1 MNRLLL
7 GDNLEFNGITKMN
20 IQIASSHTTNY
31 EAKMVLK
38 RLGLSQKKAIALF
51 FEEIANRQDLPFS
64 LPNFTKEKQ
73 LTVNVSLYE
82 GIWTAECNALGLVT
96 EAQSYEELTR
106 RTLEIAPELAE
117 LNNVENFKLRFVQ

>member
-1 MNRLLL
+1 MNKLLL

-38 RLGLSQKKAIALF
+38 SLGLSQKKAIALF

-64 LPNFTKEKQ
+64 LPNFTEKQ
-73 LTVNVSLYE
+73 LTVNVSECE

-106 RTLEIAPELAE
+106 RALEIAPELAE

>member
-1 MNRLLL
+1 MNTQMVS
-7 GDNLEFNGITKMN
+7 NNVI
-20 IQIASSHTTNY
+20 SHD
-31 EAKMVLK
+31 AKLVLK

-64 LPNFTKEKQ
+64 LSNFTEKQ
-73 LTVNVSLYE
+73 LTVNVSVCE

-106 RTLEIAPELAE
+106 RALEIAPELAE

>member
-1 MNRLLL
+1 MNTQMVSNNAINH
-7 GDNLEFNGITKMN
+7 D
-20 IQIASSHTTNY
+20 
-31 EAKMVLK
+31 AKIVLK

-64 LPNFTKEKQ
+64 LPDFTKEKQ

-82 GIWTAECNALGLVT
+82 RIWTAECDALGLVT

-106 RTLEIAPELAE
+106 RALEIAPELAE

>member
-20 IQIASSHTTNY
+20 IQIASSQTTNY
-31 EAKMVLK
+31 EAKIVLK

-64 LPNFTKEKQ
+64 LPNFT
-73 LTVNVSLYE
+73 
-82 GIWTAECNALGLVT
+82 WTK
-96 EAQSYEELTR
+96 
-106 RTLEIAPELAE
+106 I
-117 LNNVENFKLRFVQ
+117 